1 MNKMSRRAAA
11 CLPFVCATVA
21 LAGGTG
27 EAGERFVQKL
37 ALPGQRTAVVA
48 EGDLEARSMG
58 SYSVRVYSTER
69 AQPGDDTTFFS
80 SGVIRPRDGGVERI
94 LLADVDGS
102 GRSSLVVVIRSAGSG
117 GYLSADAFAIGPGA
131 VTLRG
136 SVSGLPANADPVA
149 VLRSSMRHSR
159 KD

>member
-1 MNKMSRRAAA
+1 VRNRVPPAVVA
-11 CLPFVCATVA
+11 CLLSFCATVA
-21 LAGGTG
+21 LAA

-48 EGDLEARSMG
+48 EGDLEARSIG
-58 SYSVRVYSTER
+58 SYSVRVYSTEG

-80 SGVIRPRDGGVERI
+80 SGLIRARDGVVEKI

-102 GRSSLVVVIRSAGSG
+102 GRSSLVVVIRSVGTG
-117 GYLSADAFAIGPGA
+117 GYLSADAFAIGNRS

-136 SVSGLPANADPVA
+136 SVSGLPANADPVSS
-149 VLRSSMRHSR
+149 LKSSMRRH
-159 KD
+159 KKE

>member
-1 MNKMSRRAAA
+1 VRNKLLRRVAPW
-11 CLPFVCATVA
+11 LLFVCAAVA
-21 LAGGTG
+21 LAA

-37 ALPGQRTAVVA
+37 ALPGQQTAVVA
-48 EGDLEARSMG
+48 EGDFEARSIG
-58 SYSVRVYSTER
+58 SYSVRVYSTEG

-80 SGVIRPRDGGVERI
+80 SGLIRPRDGVVEKI

-136 SVSGLPANADPVA
+136 SVSELPPNADPVA
-149 VLRSSMRHSR
+149 VLSSSIRQP
-159 KD
+159 KKE